1 MADNNTILAEREETW
16 GRFLKW
22 VIYGSAVIAVTA
34 VGIIALLLYNTGAV
48 PK

>member
-22 VIYGSAVIAVTA
+22 VVYGSAVIAVLA
-34 VGIIALLLYNTGAV
+34 VIVIGVLLYNTGAA